1 MNKVLARQMIV
12 PNMHLLKV
20 YSPDIARKAK
30 PGNFVI
36 LIPDENGER
45 IPLTISDWDIEDGSV
60 TSIFMEVGATTRKLA
75 QLNAGDSIE
84 AHVGPLGL
92 PTEIKNFG
100 TVVCAGGCYGI
111 GGIYP
116 IVKALKE
123 AGNQVISVIEARS
136 SFLIYWEDKLKSVSD
151 QLYIITRDG
160 SRGIKGHITHVI
172 EKILKENKVDRV
184 IAIGCTYMM
193 MLSAESTRPF
203 EVKTMVSLN
212 PIMLDATGMC
222 GVCQVLIGG
231 ETRFACVDGPEF
243 DGHKVDWNKL
253 FARKEVYIT
262 EERDSLRMHE
272 CRSYPEV
279 MGVRNL
285 IKHKEKV
292 GV

>member
-1 MNKVLARQMIV
+1 MYKVLARQMIV
-12 PNMHLLKV
+12 PNMHILKV
-20 YSPDIARKAK
+20 YYPDMARKAE
-30 PGNFVI
+30 PGNFVL

-45 IPLTISDWDIEDGSV
+45 IPLTMSDWDIEEGSI

-75 QLNAGDSIE
+75 QLNAGDSIN
-84 AHVGPLGL
+84 AYVGPLGL

-111 GGIYP
+111 GAIYP
-116 IVKALKE
+116 IAKALKE

-151 QLYIITRDG
+151 QLHIVTRDG
-160 SRGIKGHITHVI
+160 SRGIKGHITNI
-172 EKILKENKVDRV
+172 LEKILKEKKVDRV

-203 EVKTMVSLN
+203 EIKTMVSLN
-212 PIMLDATGMC
+212 PIMLDGTGMC

-262 EERDSLRMHE
+262 EEREALRMHE
-272 CRSYPEV
+272 CWSYPV
-279 MGVRNL
+279 NILV
-285 IKHKEKV
+285 
-292 GV
+292 

>member
-1 MNKVLARQMIV
+1 MYKVLARQMIV
-12 PNMHLLKV
+12 PNMHILKV
-20 YSPDIARKAK
+20 YSPDMAMKAE
-30 PGNFVI
+30 PGNFVL

-45 IPLTISDWDIEDGSV
+45 IPLTMSDWDIEEGSI

-75 QLNAGDSIE
+75 QLNAGDSIN
-84 AHVGPLGL
+84 AYVGPLGL

-111 GGIYP
+111 GAIYP
-116 IVKALKE
+116 IAKALKE

-151 QLYIITRDG
+151 QLHIVTRDG
-160 SRGIKGHITHVI
+160 SRGIKGHITNVL
-172 EKILKENKVDRV
+172 EKILKEKKVDRV

-203 EVKTMVSLN
+203 EIKTMVSLN
-212 PIMLDATGMC
+212 PIMLDGTGMC

-262 EERDSLRMHE
+262 EEREALRMHE
-272 CRSYPEV
+272 CWSYPV
-279 MGVRNL
+279 NILV
-285 IKHKEKV
+285 
-292 GV
+292 

>member
-1 MNKVLARQMIV
+1 MYKVLARQMIV
-12 PNMHLLKV
+12 PNMHILKV
-20 YSPDIARKAK
+20 YSPDIARKAE
-30 PGNFVI
+30 PGNFVL

-45 IPLTISDWDIEDGSV
+45 IPLTMSDWDIEEGSI

-75 QLNAGDSIE
+75 QLNAGDSIN
-84 AHVGPLGL
+84 AYVGPLGL

-111 GGIYP
+111 GAIYP
-116 IVKALKE
+116 IAKALKE

-151 QLYIITRDG
+151 QLHIVTRDG
-160 SRGIKGHITHVI
+160 SRGIKGHITNVL
-172 EKILKENKVDRV
+172 EKILKEKKVDRV

-203 EVKTMVSLN
+203 EIKTMVSLN
-212 PIMLDATGMC
+212 PIMLDGTGMC

-262 EERDSLRMHE
+262 EEREALQMHE
-272 CRSYPEV
+272 CWSYPV
-279 MGVRNL
+279 NILV
-285 IKHKEKV
+285 
-292 GV
+292 

>member
-1 MNKVLARQMIV
+1 MNKVLARQMLV

-20 YSPDIARKAK
+20 YSPDIARKAE

-36 LIPDENGER
+36 LIPDESGER
-45 IPLTISDWDIEDGSV
+45 IPLTISDWDIEEGSV

-116 IVKALKE
+116 IVKALKD

-136 SFLIYWEDKLKSVSD
+136 SFLLYWEDKLKSVSA
-151 QLYIITRDG
+151 QLYVVTRDG
-160 SRGIKGHITHVI
+160 SRGIKGHITDAL

-184 IAIGCTYMM
+184 IAMGCTYMM

-203 EVKTMVSLN
+203 EIKTMVSLN
-212 PIMLDATGMC
+212 PIMLDGTGMC
-222 GVCQVLIGG
+222 GVCLVLIDG

-243 DGHKVDWNKL
+243 DGHKVDWNRL

-262 EERDSLRMHE
+262 EERDSLRMYE
-272 CRSYPEV
+272 CRSYPPDIAKRKAIE
-279 MGVRNL
+279 
-285 IKHKEKV
+285 EKV

>member
-1 MNKVLARQMIV
+1 MIKVLARQMLV
-12 PNMHLLKV
+12 PNMHLLRV
-20 YSPDIARKAK
+20 YSPDIARKAE

-45 IPLTISDWDIEDGSV
+45 VPLTISDWDTEEGSV

-75 QLNAGDSIE
+75 LLNSGDSIE
-84 AHVGPLGL
+84 AYVGPLGL

-116 IVKALKE
+116 IVKALKD

-136 SFLIYWEDKLKSVSD
+136 SFLLYWEDKLKSVSD
-151 QLYIITRDG
+151 QLYIATRDG
-160 SRGIKGHITHVI
+160 SRGIKGHITDAL

-184 IAIGCTYMM
+184 IAMGCTYMM

-203 EVKTMVSLN
+203 EVKTMVALN

-222 GVCQVLIGG
+222 GVCRVSVGG

-243 DGHKVDWNKL
+243 DGHKVDWNDL
-253 FARKEVYIT
+253 FTRKEVYIA
-262 EERDSLRMHE
+262 EERDSLRMYE
-272 CRSYPEV
+272 CRSYPAIAKREV
-279 MGVRNL
+279 
-285 IKHKEKV
+285 IEEKV

>member
-1 MNKVLARQMIV
+1 MYKILARQMLV

-30 PGNFVI
+30 PGNFAL
-36 LIPDENGER
+36 LIPDEKGER
-45 IPLTISDWDIEDGSV
+45 IPLSISDWDIEEGSV
-60 TSIFMEVGATTRKLA
+60 TSIFMEVGATTCKLA
-75 QLNAGDSIE
+75 QLKAGDSIM

-116 IVKALKE
+116 IIKALKE

-136 SFLIYWEDKLKSVSD
+136 SFLLYWEDKLKSVSD
-151 QLYIITRDG
+151 QLYVVTRDG
-160 SRGIKGHITHVI
+160 SRGIKGHITHVL
-172 EKILKENKVDRV
+172 EKILKEKKVDRV

-212 PIMLDATGMC
+212 PIMLDGTGMC
-222 GVCQVLIGG
+222 GVCRVSVGG
-231 ETRFACVDGPEF
+231 ETRFACVEGPEF
-243 DGHKVDWNKL
+243 DGHKVDWNDL
-253 FARKEVYIT
+253 FSRKEVYIA
-262 EERDSLRMHE
+262 EEREALRIHE
-272 CRSYPEV
+272 CWGYPV
-279 MGVRNL
+279 NVPV
-285 IKHKEKV
+285 EKSQPV
-292 GV
+292 

>member
-1 MNKVLARQMIV
+1 MYKILARQMIV

-20 YSPDIARKAK
+20 YSPGIARKAE
-30 PGNFVI
+30 PGNFVL

-45 IPLTISDWDIEDGSV
+45 IPLTISDWDIEEGSV

-116 IVKALKE
+116 IVKALKD

-136 SFLIYWEDKLKSVSD
+136 SFLLYWEDKLKSVSD
-151 QLYIITRDG
+151 QLYVVTRDG
-160 SRGIKGHITHVI
+160 SRGIKGHITDAL

-184 IAIGCTYMM
+184 IAMGCTYMM

-203 EVKTMVSLN
+203 EIKTMVSLN
-212 PIMLDATGMC
+212 PIMLDGTGMC
-222 GVCQVLIGG
+222 GVCLVLIDG

-243 DGHKVDWNKL
+243 DGHKVDWNRL

-262 EERDSLRMHE
+262 EERDSLRMYE
-272 CRSYPEV
+272 CRSYPA
-279 MGVRNL
+279 
-285 IKHKEKV
+285 IKREEKV
-292 GV
+292 RV

>member
-1 MNKVLARQMIV
+1 MYKVLARQMIV
-12 PNMHLLKV
+12 PNMHILKV
-20 YSPDIARKAK
+20 YYPDMARKAE
-30 PGNFVI
+30 PGNFVL

-45 IPLTISDWDIEDGSV
+45 IPLTMSDWDIEEGSI

-75 QLNAGDSIE
+75 QLNAGDSIN
-84 AHVGPLGL
+84 AYVGPLGL

-111 GGIYP
+111 GAIYP
-116 IVKALKE
+116 IAKALKE

-151 QLYIITRDG
+151 QLHIVTRDG
-160 SRGIKGHITHVI
+160 SRGIKGHITNI
-172 EKILKENKVDRV
+172 LEKILKEKKVDRV

-203 EVKTMVSLN
+203 EIKTMVSLN
-212 PIMLDATGMC
+212 PIMLDGTGMC

-262 EERDSLRMHE
+262 EEREALRMHE
-272 CRSYPEV
+272 CWSYP
-279 MGVRNL
+279 VRL
-285 IKHKEKV
+285 LQKS
-292 GV
+292 